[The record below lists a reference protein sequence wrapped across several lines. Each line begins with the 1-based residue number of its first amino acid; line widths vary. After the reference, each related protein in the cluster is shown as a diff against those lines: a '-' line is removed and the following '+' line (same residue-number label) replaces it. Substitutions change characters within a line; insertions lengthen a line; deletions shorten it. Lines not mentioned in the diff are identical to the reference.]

1 MKVYLSST
9 IFLYIFE
16 KMENNINMNYKDLF
30 SILFFSIVVGIPILF
45 FILKSSIHLIVTA
58 NIDNQDTEVKV
69 SFRYFFNLINIT
81 KTIYP
86 ISKPKEEKE
95 NKKNKECK
103 SESKKVRLKMIELE
117 NLLVLYRTLRKV
129 KTSEIYSNLSY
140 GSENINFTS
149 FIYVLINAL
158 YGNISNYFDSEKMYL
173 KVTPCYTQN
182 FIKYKGV
189 VHIRPTIKDVVIIFR
204 GILKIRADI
213 KKYKEVKY
221 NKERETDEVSEF
233 DKKYNGYNS

>member
-1 MKVYLSST
+1 
-9 IFLYIFE
+9 
-16 KMENNINMNYKDLF
+16 MENNINMNYKDLF

-45 FILKSSIHLIVTA
+45 FILNSSIHLIITA
-58 NIDNQDTEVKV
+58 NIDNQNTEVKV

-86 ISKPKEEKE
+86 ISKPKEEKK
-95 NKKNKECK
+95 NKKNKESK
-103 SESKKVRLKMIELE
+103 SKSKKVILKMIELE
-117 NLLVLYRTLRKV
+117 NLLVLCRTIRKV
-129 KTSEIYSNLSY
+129 KISEIYSNLSY
-140 GSENINFTS
+140 GSETINFTS
-149 FIYVLINAL
+149 FIYVLINVL

-189 VHIRPTIKDVVIIFR
+189 VHVRPTIKDVVTLFR
-204 GILKIRADI
+204 AILKIYTDI
-213 KKYKEVKY
+213 KAYKKVKY
-221 NKERETDEVSEF
+221 NKEREIDEIREL